1 MKAFLYIITLKWLF
15 VSLIWFYKKAIS
27 PILPKSCIYSPTCST
42 YMLEALDEWG
52 VIKGLA
58 LGTVRILRCN
68 PLAKGG
74 VDKVPDNP
82 KGKAKWLY

>member
-1 MKAFLYIITLKWLF
+1 
-15 VSLIWFYKKAIS
+15 
-27 PILPKSCIYSPTCST
+27 
-42 YMLEALDEWG
+42 MLEALDEWG